1 MGGKKIGVV
10 GTRRRDTPSAYK
22 AVFDKF
28 FEIYEDG
35 DWIVSGGCKKGGD
48 RFADLISEKYGI
60 PILRI
65 PPNYGRY
72 KQAAPLVRNGPVAEN
87 CDVVIACVM
96 HPEDGIIKVLQRT
109 KGGTEDMLKKH
120 AKFKKNKYEIYLV

>member
-1 MGGKKIGVV
+1 MKKIAVV

-22 AVFDKF
+22 LVEEKF
-28 FEIYEDG
+28 FEIYVEG

-48 RFADLISEKYGI
+48 RFAEVIAKKHGI
-60 PILRI
+60 PILLFY
-65 PPNYGRY
+65 PNYPRY
-72 KQAAPLVRNGPVAEN
+72 KQGATIVRNGPVAET

-120 AKFKKNKYEIYLV
+120 AKFKRNKYEVHLV